1 MAVVFSK
8 IKAKNA
14 GVAVATTSIF
24 NADIRKKNHISLS
37 SLSSQSTS
45 HKG

>member
-14 GVAVATTSIF
+14 AISIAKASIF
-24 NADIRKKNHISLS
+24 NADISKKNHISISFLS
-37 SLSSQSTS
+37 
-45 HKG
+45 

>member
-8 IKAKNA
+8 INTKTA

-24 NADIRKKNHISLS
+24 NAEIRKKNYISLS
-37 SLSSQSTS
+37 SLT
-45 HKG
+45 